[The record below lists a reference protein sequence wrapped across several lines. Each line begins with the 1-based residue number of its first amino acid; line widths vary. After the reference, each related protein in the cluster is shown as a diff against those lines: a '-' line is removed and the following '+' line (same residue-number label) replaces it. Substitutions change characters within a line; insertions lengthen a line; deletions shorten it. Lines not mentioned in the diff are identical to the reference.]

1 MDGPGGQE
9 ESQGLGVQEEEGGGG
24 AWEGRT
30 RDHGRRDPG
39 NREGEPGEEEQ
50 QVPKGRRDQGPPEDS
65 GGAGRGYQEPAGGAC
80 QVSVL
85 VPCYNSDAFLRLF
98 NC

>member
-1 MDGPGGQE
+1 MRKRAWATEFKKRKEVEAPGKDGQE
-9 ESQGLGVQEEEGGGG
+9 
-24 AWEGRT
+24 T
-30 RDHGRRDPG
+30 RADGT
-39 NREGEPGEEEQ
+39 REGKPGEEEQ
-50 QVPKGRRDQGPPEDS
+50 QVPKGRQDQGPPEDS